1 MTYNVFLGILL
12 AAIANMILGMLW
24 YNPLVF
30 GKTWMKLTNIKP
42 ADIARMKKTGSTTKA
57 YLSSFLAAII
67 TAYVLAIFLKMSA
80 ASTTAEGAVVG
91 LLAWLGFV
99 ATTSL
104 GDYLYACKPK
114 QLYWLN
120 NGYNLISFILMAMIV
135 ASAM

>member
-42 ADIARMKKTGSTTKA
+42 ADIARMKKTGSTTQA

-104 GDYLYACKPK
+104 SEFLWTPKPR

-120 NGYNLISFILMAMIV
+120 NGYNLIS
-135 ASAM
+135 